1 MAILVTDMAALDAA
15 SKFAILLANLA
26 LKVATYTIFDLLILI
41 LHLLFEIAQLLTQ
54 ISNGLEILILHLE

>member
-1 MAILVTDMAALDAA
+1 MAALDAA
-15 SKFAILLANLA
+15 SKFAILLTNLA